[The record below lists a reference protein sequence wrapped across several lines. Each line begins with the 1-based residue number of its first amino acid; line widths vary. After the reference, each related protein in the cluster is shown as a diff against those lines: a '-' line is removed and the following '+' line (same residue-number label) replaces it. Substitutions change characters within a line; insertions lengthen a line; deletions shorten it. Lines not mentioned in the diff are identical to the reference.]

1 MWLLACEKSSKA
13 SVIQAK
19 EVLVRPPGESLCWVL
34 GPEGCGERN
43 NSLEGKGP
51 GSHRLWGMA
60 EGLEVFILSRLG
72 GGGVG
77 SPEICRTV
85 VWSTKQMCSV
95 YSGGLGSMGNNREGF
110 CYG

>member
-1 MWLLACEKSSKA
+1 MLDH
-13 SVIQAK
+13 
-19 EVLVRPPGESLCWVL
+19 RGNLCAGFWALRDV
-34 GPEGCGERN
+34 ER
-43 NSLEGKGP
+43 GKGP

-95 YSGGLGSMGNNREGF
+95 YSGRTGVNGQ
-110 CYG
+110 